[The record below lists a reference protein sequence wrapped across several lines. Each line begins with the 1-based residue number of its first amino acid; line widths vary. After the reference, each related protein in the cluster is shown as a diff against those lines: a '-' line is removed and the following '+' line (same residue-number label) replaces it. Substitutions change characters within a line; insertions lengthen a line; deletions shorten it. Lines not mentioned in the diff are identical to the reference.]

1 MHCAE
6 AVSRGMQRICSDI
19 LIAVYSSVPSFPS
32 LQLLEDLID
41 VFLLQDTYAIDSQV
55 HTPLFDA
62 KHTSTEFL
70 LAMVAKGAGFIALPP
85 IWKMG
90 LVIQEVV
97 RFAVAD
103 LFEKDNSNTRDLFS
117 VQASLLWVN
126 IGIWS
131 GFRRQ
136 TEIAASFLQPPLTML
151 TWSNAFSHFRYK
163 SIVPSLE
170 DSEVTL
176 ERKWKDWA
184 EQESWKRM
192 VFNTFIQDSQVMLVQ
207 MRSPLISPAQM
218 LLPVPAPR
226 ELWLA
231 PNAEVWRS
239 AFIAKYPA
247 GTETLPSVIDIV
259 GDPHILGSSGNQLD
273 KRLCQLIVAHAI
285 AHEVFE
291 YRQHAQISRHLGE
304 LRRRD
309 RGLGHMSRRRDL

>member
-1 MHCAE
+1 M
-6 AVSRGMQRICSDI
+6 
-19 LIAVYSSVPSFPS
+19 PSFPS

-41 VFLLQDTYAIDSQV
+41 VFLLQDSYAIDSQV

-62 KHTSTEFL
+62 KETQTEFL

-97 RFAVAD
+97 RIAVAD

-117 VQASLLWVN
+117 VQATLLWVN

-151 TWSNAFSHFRYK
+151 TWSNAFSRFRYK
-163 SIVPSLE
+163 TIVASSQDNETMLGH
-170 DSEVTL
+170 
-176 ERKWKDWA
+176 KWKEWA
-184 EQESWKRM
+184 KQESWKRM
-192 VFNTFIQDSQVMLVQ
+192 VYNTFIQDSQVMLVQ

-231 PNAEVWRS
+231 PNAEAWRS
-239 AFIAKYPA
+239 AFIAKYPP
-247 GTETLPSVIDIV
+247 GTESLPSVIDVI
-259 GDPHILGSSGNQLD
+259 GDPHILGTSGDLLD
-273 KRLCQLIVAHAI
+273 KRLCQLLVAHAI

-291 YRQHAQISRHLGE
+291 YRQQAQISRHLGE

-309 RGLGHMSRRRDL
+309 RGLAHLSRLRDL

>member
-1 MHCAE
+1 MLTGDL
-6 AVSRGMQRICSDI
+6 R
-19 LIAVYSSVPSFPS
+19 SVPSFPS

-41 VFLLQDTYAIDSQV
+41 VFLLQDSYAIDSQV
-55 HTPLFDA
+55 HTPTFDA
-62 KHTSTEFL
+62 KHTRTEFL

-97 RFAVAD
+97 RLAVAD

-117 VQASLLWVN
+117 VQATLLWVN

-136 TEIAASFLQPPLTML
+136 TEIAASFLQPPVTML
-151 TWSNAFSHFRYK
+151 TWSNAFSRFRYK

-170 DSEVTL
+170 DSGVVL
-176 ERKWKDWA
+176 EQKWKDWA

-192 VFNTFIQDSQVMLVQ
+192 VFDTFIQDSQVMLVQ
-207 MRSPLISPAQM
+207 MRCPLISPAQM

-226 ELWLA
+226 DLWTA
-231 PNAEVWRS
+231 PNAEAWRS
-239 AFIAKYPA
+239 AFIAKYPS
-247 GTETLPSVIDIV
+247 GTEALPSVIDII
-259 GDPHILGSSGNQLD
+259 GDPHLLGTHGGSLD
-273 KRLCQLIVAHAI
+273 KRLCQLLVAHAI

-291 YRQHAQISRHLGE
+291 YRQQALISRHLGA

-309 RGLGHMSRRRDL
+309 RGLAHLSRLRDL